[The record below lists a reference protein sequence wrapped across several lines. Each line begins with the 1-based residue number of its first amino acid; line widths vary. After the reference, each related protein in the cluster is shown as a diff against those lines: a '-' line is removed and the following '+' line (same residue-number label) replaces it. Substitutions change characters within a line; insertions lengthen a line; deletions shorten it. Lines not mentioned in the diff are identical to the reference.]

1 MDIHAHNIKAGE
13 VDARQ
18 LHRIL
23 GEDAWRLTPATLAT
37 VLSHG
42 AWLPAKHLLYVAAK
56 IASAIERGNARLCIS
71 LPTRHGKSELL
82 SFWTAVWAL
91 DRNPATEIILATYGA
106 DLSQDFSRKVRDVL
120 IEYESPESL
129 YSLNARLRHG
139 ARRVGGFMT
148 LEGGGMRAVGIG
160 GPVAGRGADLF
171 LFDDYLKNAKEAASP
186 TILQDIW
193 DWFVSVGI
201 NRLSP
206 NGSIVIL
213 ATRWNIRDL
222 IGRLKD
228 LDDESGI
235 FPWEFIEFP
244 CFALENDI
252 LGREVGETL
261 WPERYTK
268 EHMQSIKDL
277 EGNYFWQAVH
287 QQRPIP
293 RSGGQV
299 DASHFPI
306 VDIVPKRM
314 ELVRWW
320 DFAASPG
327 KGDYAIGLLMGKDPK
342 TKFAYICDV
351 IRRQVGPGDL
361 EICVKNTAEQDGYGV
376 RVCIEQEPGSAGKIV
391 IDHYQRNVLS
401 GWAVEGI
408 RPTGD
413 KFVRAQPYYAAAQA
427 HHIKMLRGAWNDKYV
442 EEAVLFPDA
451 ENDDQVDASS
461 GAFNRLFQKTY
472 KGVVWGR
479 SSTSEDQD
487 QSIRGSQEDSKI
499 IAGATFGRN
508 Q

>member
-1 MDIHAHNIKAGE
+1 MDIHANNIRPGE
-13 VDARQ
+13 VDTRQ
-18 LHRIL
+18 LHRML

-42 AWLPAKHLLYVAAK
+42 YWLPAKHLLYIAAK

-82 SFWTAVWAL
+82 SFWTSVWAL
-91 DRNPATEIILATYGA
+91 DRDPSTEIILASYGA

-120 IEYESPESL
+120 VECSLPESP
-129 YSLNARLRHG
+129 YRLNAQLRID

-148 LEGGGMRAVGIG
+148 PEGGGMRAVGIG

-171 LFDDYLKNAKEAASP
+171 FLDDYLKNAKEAASP
-186 TILQDIW
+186 TIRQDIW
-193 DWFVSVGI
+193 DWLVAVGI

-206 NGSIVIL
+206 NGSIIIL
-213 ATRWNIRDL
+213 ATRWNLDDI
-222 IGRLKD
+222 IGRLKNR
-228 LDDESGI
+228 EEGAGE

-252 LGREVGETL
+252 LGREPGETL

-268 EHMQSIKDL
+268 AHMQSIKDL
-277 EGNYFWQAVH
+277 EGEYFWQAVH

-293 RSGGQV
+293 RTGGSV
-299 DASHFPI
+299 DASNFPI
-306 VDIVPKRM
+306 VDIAPQRM
-314 ELVRWW
+314 EMVRWW

-327 KGDYAIGLLMGKDPK
+327 AGDYAIGLLMGKDPK
-342 TKFAYICDV
+342 TKIAYICDV
-351 IRRQVGPGDL
+351 IRDQIGPGDL
-361 EICVKNTAEQDGYGV
+361 EARVKNTAETDGYGI
-376 RVCIEQEPGSAGKIV
+376 RICIEQEPGSAGKIV

-413 KFVRAQPYYAAAQA
+413 KFVRAQPFYAAAQA
-427 HHIKMLRGAWNDKYV
+427 HNVKMLRGAWNTKYV
-442 EEAVLFPDA
+442 EEAILFPDA
-451 ENDDQVDASS
+451 TNDDQVDASS

-479 SSTSEDQD
+479 ASTSESDEA
-487 QSIRGSQEDSKI
+487 IRGEEVESKI
-499 IAGATFGRN
+499 ITGATFGR
-508 Q
+508 